1 MTKEATVSNDHEQY
15 TAEGYV
21 HIKGFYSDAEVSEI
35 RPIVERFDAAWKQ
48 DNATFYQERAINSAY
63 LTGKQ
68 YLNSADREALI
79 RFVSSNKLMSLAKVI
94 FASQPAFMN
103 TQLFFNPFNASQ
115 KNYWHRDSQYNLSIE
130 EEKNALNGPKAM
142 HFRIAL
148 ADEPGMEIVPKSHL
162 QWDSSQSLNIRRE
175 LNGHQ
180 SHENLPKTVT
190 LPLEKGDVLVFS
202 ALAIHRGLYGL
213 DRLALDVLFCD
224 PVEELLQFV
233 DTDCLPSEALLVE
246 LEDSSAF
253 EATMSCLKR
262 CGKA

>member
-1 MTKEATVSNDHEQY
+1 MSFGEYVRYKS
-15 TAEGYV
+15 EGYA

-35 RPIVERFDAAWKQ
+35 RPIVERFHAAWKQ
-48 DNATFYQERAINSAY
+48 ANISFYQERAINSAY

-79 RFVSSNKLMSLAKVI
+79 RFVASNKLMSLAKAV

-103 TQLFFNPFNASQ
+103 TQLFFNPVDESQ
-115 KNYWHRDSQYNLSIE
+115 QNYWHRDSQYHLSIE

-148 ADEPGMEIVPKSHL
+148 ADEPGMEIVPKSHI
-162 QWDSSQSLNIRRE
+162 QWDSSQSLKVRRE
-175 LNGHQ
+175 LNGHK
-180 SHENLPKTVT
+180 SDEALPDTVT
-190 LPLEKGDVLVFS
+190 LPLQKGDVLVFS
-202 ALAIHRGLYGL
+202 AHAIHRGLYGL

-233 DTDCLPSEALLVE
+233 NTDCLPSKELLAK
-246 LEDSSAF
+246 LEDASAF
-253 EATMSCLKR
+253 EATLSCLK
-262 CGKA
+262 